1 MFHGDRSSPYGFVML
16 EKSRAS
22 FITGKYAKR
31 PLVMIWSLLDELA
44 GPNQSS
50 SKNLLSYLIQSWV
63 FHNELVIQGGGIQ
76 GVQKGSKMNWT
87 NGVGKLLTD
96 QELETELMDNG
107 WCGGVDEAHHR
118 IS

>member
-1 MFHGDRSSPYGFVML
+1 MFHGDRSSPYGFVIL

-63 FHNELVIQGGGIQ
+63 FHNELSRVEGFK
-76 GVQKGSKMNWT
+76 VFSKA
-87 NGVGKLLTD
+87 
-96 QELETELMDNG
+96 Q
-107 WCGGVDEAHHR
+107 R
-118 IS
+118 

>member
-1 MFHGDRSSPYGFVML
+1 
-16 EKSRAS
+16 
-22 FITGKYAKR
+22 
-31 PLVMIWSLLDELA
+31 
-44 GPNQSS
+44 
-50 SKNLLSYLIQSWV
+50 
-63 FHNELVIQGGGIQ
+63 
-76 GVQKGSKMNWT
+76 MNWT